1 MLRVSESAYGDNGN
15 RAHSLRQLIQAEGY
29 IARAPTAGEYEA
41 LEQGIK
47 ALGADRRN

>member
-1 MLRVSESAYGDNGN
+1 VLRVSESAYGDNGN